1 MVINHFCEAISNE
14 RRCRNSCEA
23 GSLKIIDFV
32 IFKKKS
38 NKEYNM
44 CDAHLL
50 FIDYHLMPYIFANN
64 NI

>member
-1 MVINHFCEAISNE
+1 MVINHFYEAISNE
-14 RRCRNSCEA
+14 RCCR
-23 GSLKIIDFV
+23 KIIDFV

-50 FIDYHLMPYIFANN
+50 FIDYHLMQYIFANN

>member
-14 RRCRNSCEA
+14 RRCRK
-23 GSLKIIDFV
+23 SLKIIDFV

-50 FIDYHLMPYIFANN
+50 FIDYHLMQYIFANN